1 MERLFFNIVIFLA
14 MSIFILIGLTSAD
27 NIKKYI
33 KNFKENGLK
42 WFLKRALSIW
52 VKPSA
57 KLYKDAGIFSRL
69 CLIAVSIGTAII
81 IFYASYKVNVNKY
94 GLHLNIYI
102 FLIIFLEA
110 ISILVVLYTIF
121 LIGLK
126 IVDGL
131 ILDYLIRVKKYIGN
145 LAIAS
150 LMIPIL
156 VLVTL
161 GVNTESSNLMIYLG
175 FIGLIFSHYIIF
187 KGLFLIIDKPD
198 FLSAKM
204 YKLNKYSKYIGM
216 IVWLLILVFNL
227 YSAVL
232 VVSRIDSSA
241 FVNNDNQFIN
251 NPMELLYFTVTSIIT
266 IGYGDI
272 TPNSPWGKG
281 VMLLIFSSGFYYLV
295 IFIGTVLTASIS
307 NKATLYGFINRR
319 VNLIVNNLNELL
331 SNIEKESG
339 IDIPRNE
346 ISKSNIFR
354 ALSSI
359 NIKSKSLVLNEHDY
373 NGNWIKYLN
382 YSKKHCLKN
391 IREISIFS
399 IQLEPE
405 ILNILLEI
413 EDSDYFELLD
423 NIYIEVTSNNNL
435 GFMTNRFI
443 EYILQ
448 IYELEKYRKANLEEY
463 KRERRRLLTISEDS
477 DKVNNL
483 KRDEKGDSVQG

>member
-1 MERLFFNIVIFLA
+1 MERLFFNTVIFLT
-14 MSIFILIGLTSAD
+14 MSIFILIGLTSPD

-33 KNFKENGLK
+33 KNFKENGFK
-42 WFLKRALSIW
+42 WFLKSVLFIW

-57 KLYKDAGIFSRL
+57 KLYKDASILSKVY
-69 CLIAVSIGTAII
+69 LIAISLGTVII
-81 IFYASYKVNVNKY
+81 IFYASFKVNVNKY
-94 GLHLNIYI
+94 GLDFNIYI
-102 FLIIFLEA
+102 FMVIFLEA
-110 ISILVVLYTIF
+110 ISILLVLYTIF
-121 LIGLK
+121 IIGLK

-156 VLVTL
+156 VLVNL
-161 GVNTESSNLMIYLG
+161 GVNTESNNIMIYLG
-175 FIGLIFSHYIIF
+175 LIGLIFSHYIIF

-198 FLSAKM
+198 FLSAKT

-227 YSAVL
+227 YSSVL

-241 FVNNDNQFIN
+241 FVNNNNQSIS
-251 NPMELLYFTVTSIIT
+251 NPIELLYFTVTSIIT

-281 VMLLIFSSGFYYLV
+281 VMLLIFISGFYYLV

-307 NKATLYGFINRR
+307 NKDTLYGFVNRR
-319 VNLIVNNLNELL
+319 VNLIVNNLNELV
-331 SNIEKESG
+331 SNVEKESQ

-346 ISKSNIFR
+346 IAKSNIYR

-359 NIKSKSLVLNEHDY
+359 NINNKSLVLDDY
-373 NGNWIKYLN
+373 DGNWIKYLN
-382 YSKKHCLKN
+382 YSKRQCLKN
-391 IREISIFS
+391 IREIFIFS
-399 IQLEPE
+399 SQLEPE
-405 ILNILLEI
+405 MLNILLEI

-423 NIYIEVTSNNNL
+423 NRCIEVTADSNL

-443 EYILQ
+443 EYILH
-448 IYELEKYRKANLEEY
+448 ISELENYRKDNLDEY
-463 KRERRRLLTISEDS
+463 KRERKRLL
-477 DKVNNL
+477 DKVEDLNNR
-483 KRDEKGDSVQG
+483 KKIEGDKKVNDIKG